1 MEAQSPTA
9 PIKLQEHDMSIVHSQ
24 IRRTILRGVAAATM
38 AAAVGSAFAAAPAPT
53 AAAPAGFTSKTA
65 AVNGTKIHYLVG
77 GKGTPVV
84 LLHGYTQ
91 TSHMWKPI
99 MGELARTHTVI
110 VPDMRGVGG
119 SEKAADGYLK
129 TNMAKD
135 IHELVG
141 TISKEPATVVG
152 HDIGLMVAYAYAA
165 QFPED
170 TEKVALMDAFLP
182 GIGNWTNMFLLR
194 DLWHFHFFGETPEK
208 LVAGR
213 ERTYFEHFWNDFA
226 ADKTKSISEAD
237 RKLYA
242 AAYAQPGGVR
252 AGFQYFKTF
261 PQDAEQFA
269 ELGKTKLTM
278 PMLVLAGE
286 KSGGDFLINQGK
298 LVAENVDGR
307 IIKGSGHWIMEE
319 APQQTIPALLG
330 FIQ

>member
-1 MEAQSPTA
+1 
-9 PIKLQEHDMSIVHSQ
+9 MSIPANS
-24 IRRTILRGVAAATM
+24 IRRTVLRGLAALTM
-38 AAAVGSAFAAAPAPT
+38 AAAVGSALAATPAATPAAAAPA

-65 AVNGTKIHYLVG
+65 AVNGTRIHYLVG

-91 TSHMWKPI
+91 TGHMWKPI

-165 QFPED
+165 QYPKD
-170 TEKVALMDAFLP
+170 VNKVVLMDAFLP

-226 ADKTKSISEAD
+226 ADKSKSIKEAD

-269 ELGKTKLTM
+269 ELGKTRLTM

-286 KSGGDFLINQGK
+286 KSGGEFLINQGK
-298 LVAENVDGR
+298 LVADHVDGR

-319 APQQTIPALLG
+319 APEQTIPALLG